1 MLRKR
6 INYFSKLRN
15 DLKNLNS
22 LSFKDEK
29 LDLLK
34 LKKRNIKKEYY
45 NNIAKLTNKPCK
57 LSLFYS
63 IINRNNEE
71 ISNLKSS
78 FKVAKVNIQNELN
91 EYKKTFEYH
100 KQRNLKFR
108 GIKDLLR
115 GFNSF
120 FFAFLIVALLIWI
133 VVYIFATG
141 SGKLTL
147 EKIFGNYKTDT
158 YSLKTENNFVLSND
172 LDFSDLDLSNPN
184 VSKKWGVEFK
194 LLSVNDK
201 SYVAINKVSENSP
214 FNYLINSN
222 NDEVFKV
229 GFEGLYISSMSVMDS
244 NNYLNVIVGQTT
256 IENFIAELDKGVK
269 IVDSTFLGEGGGFRG
284 SLLNTLALIG
294 LSLLF
299 AFPLGVGAAIY
310 LGVYAKGTK
319 VTSIIRSL
327 IDMISGVPSIIFGLA
342 GALIFIPV
350 ASLIPGTNGG
360 NLLSGALTMAMILLP
375 TIVKTV
381 EESIKVIPKSL
392 TQASLALGANKTE
405 TVFKV
410 VLPNSLPGILT
421 SLLLSIGR
429 IIGESAALVFAM
441 GTTIAEYANM
451 SGSNATLAVHIWVI
465 LGGDHPAYDNACAI
479 AIVIIIIVLILT
491 LLIKL
496 IAYKMNKFKVR

>member
-1 MLRKR
+1 M
-6 INYFSKLRN
+6 S
-15 DLKNLNS
+15 
-22 LSFKDEK
+22 
-29 LDLLK
+29 
-34 LKKRNIKKEYY
+34 
-45 NNIAKLTNKPCK
+45 
-57 LSLFYS
+57 S
-63 IINRNNEE
+63 I
-71 ISNLKSS
+71 
-78 FKVAKVNIQNELN
+78 
-91 EYKKTFEYH
+91 
-100 KQRNLKFR
+100 
-108 GIKDLLR
+108 G
-115 GFNSF
+115 
-120 FFAFLIVALLIWI
+120 
-133 VVYIFATG
+133 
-141 SGKLTL
+141 L
-147 EKIFGNYKTDT
+147 E
-158 YSLKTENNFVLSND
+158 
-172 LDFSDLDLSNPN
+172 LSNPIEGATRYIWKLN
-184 VSKKWGVEFK
+184 DTELVNTESFDTAKTLSITTATNNGLITDSIGNNPNTLTLKVYTANAEYSGSVQFYVIRGEIQKLSSITIGNDDDRVVYGTAEDLIANFTGNGTIPAVTWSASPEGIVEITDDGK
-194 LLSVNDK
+194 IKALKMGDATISAKVEGADYSVEPVTIKTYIPAKEIKINTLPHTEMLLT
-201 SYVAINKVSENSP
+201 A
-214 FNYLINSN
+214 
-222 NDEVFKV
+222 
-229 GFEGLYISSMSVMDS
+229 
-244 NNYLNVIVGQTT
+244 
-256 IENFIAELDKGVK
+256 DKGVE

-294 LSLLF
+294 LSLVF

-310 LGVYAKGTK
+310 LGVYAKETK

-360 NLLSGALTMAMILLP
+360 NLLSGALTMTMILLP

-392 TQASLALGANKTE
+392 TQASLALGASKTE

-451 SGSNATLAVHIWVI
+451 NGSNATLAVHIWVI

-496 IAYKMNKFKVR
+496 IAFKMNKFKVR

>member
-6 INYFSKLRN
+6 INYFSKLKS
-15 DLKNLNS
+15 DLKKFNS

-29 LDLLK
+29 LELLK
-34 LKKRNIKKEYY
+34 SKKKNIKKEYY

-63 IINRNNEE
+63 IFSKDNEE
-71 ISNLKSS
+71 INNLKNSY
-78 FKVAKVNIQNELN
+78 KVEKANIQNDLD
-91 EYKKTFEYH
+91 EYKKSFQYH

-120 FFAFLIVALLIWI
+120 FFAFLILALLVWI
-133 VVYIFATG
+133 IVYIFATG

-147 EKIFGNYKTDT
+147 DKIFGNYKTDT
-158 YSLKTENNFVLSND
+158 YSLKTENNFALSDD
-172 LDFSDLDLSNPN
+172 LDFSDLDLSSPN

-201 SYVAINKVSENSP
+201 SYVAISKVSENSP
-214 FNYLINSN
+214 FNYLVNIN
-222 NDEVFKV
+222 NDEAFDR

-244 NNYLNVIVGQTT
+244 NNYLNIIVGQTT
-256 IENFIAELDKGVK
+256 VENFITELDKGVE

-294 LSLLF
+294 LSLVF

-310 LGVYAKGTK
+310 LGVYAKETK

-360 NLLSGALTMAMILLP
+360 NLLSGALTMTMILLP

-392 TQASLALGANKTE
+392 TQASLALGASKTE

-429 IIGESAALVFAM
+429 IIGESAALVFAI
-441 GTTIAEYANM
+441 GVSIQDNISLT
-451 SGSNATLAVHIWVI
+451 GSSTSLAVHIWS
-465 LGGDHPAYDNACAI
+465 LLKLENPNYDAACAI
-479 AIVIIIIVLILT
+479 SIIILCIVLVLCLLT
-491 LLIKL
+491 KI
-496 IAYKMNKFKVR
+496 ISYRC